1 MRWVYSRG
9 EMGNERK
16 EDKRRL
22 KVLEN
27 GLHRHDGGGFVLG
40 VLHKTSEMA
49 HLTAPY
55 SVALDGFIFILHDG
69 GRWIEHMN
77 LSEMSSSSRL
87 R

>member
-1 MRWVYSRG
+1 MVRWVYSRG

-55 SVALDGFIFILHDG
+55 IVSLSTASFSYSVMVEDG
-69 GRWIEHMN
+69 W
-77 LSEMSSSSRL
+77 ST
-87 R
+87 

>member
-1 MRWVYSRG
+1 
-9 EMGNERK
+9 MGNERK